1 MRNIINQD
9 QMKQVNDYFYKE
21 WNVYDPNA
29 DKLPNMM
36 DGIPRLKS
44 NTFAK
49 LTKSTSN
56 NYSIRKGA
64 PRQESLEE
72 TLDKF
77 ELLIDSFT
85 TKQEML
91 DQFKQNDEKEYEDD
105 EV

>member
-1 MRNIINQD
+1 
-9 QMKQVNDYFYKE
+9 
-21 WNVYDPNA
+21 
-29 DKLPNMM
+29 MM

-49 LTKSTSN
+49 LTKSSST
-56 NYSIRKGA
+56 NYSIRKN
-64 PRQESLEE
+64 RQETIDE
-72 TLDKF
+72 TIDKF

-105 EV
+105 DV

>member
-1 MRNIINQD
+1 
-9 QMKQVNDYFYKE
+9 MKQVNEYFYKE

-29 DKLPNMM
+29 KELPMM

-44 NTFAK
+44 TNFAK
-49 LTKSTSN
+49 LTKSSSN
-56 NYSIRKGA
+56 NYSIRKGG
-64 PRQESLEE
+64 PRQETLDE
-72 TLDKF
+72 TLDRF

-105 EV
+105 NV